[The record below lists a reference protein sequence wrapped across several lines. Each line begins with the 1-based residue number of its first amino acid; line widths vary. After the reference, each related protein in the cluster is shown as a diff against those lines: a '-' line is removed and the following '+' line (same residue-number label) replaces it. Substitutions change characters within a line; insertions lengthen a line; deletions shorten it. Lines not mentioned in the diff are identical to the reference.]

1 MTLLYWWLFYLKGG
15 KPMETEVRAADGKKL
30 FEWEPDGNVITIVI
44 KQKKFLHCDLFA
56 QKVWYNMG
64 TLRNIVHYEN

>member
-44 KQKKFLHCDLFA
+44 KQKKYVIKLNTDGEEPTYMQLNREE
-56 QKVWYNMG
+56 K
-64 TLRNIVHYEN
+64 E